1 MDFKIKFVN
10 FTCQSQH
17 QDPASLPKKKKKIR
31 FYDDH
36 IISQLSLSLH
46 DNQIYFMSL

>member
-17 QDPASLPKKKKKIR
+17 QDPASLPKKKKNS
-31 FYDDH
+31 F
-36 IISQLSLSLH
+36 L
-46 DNQIYFMSL
+46 